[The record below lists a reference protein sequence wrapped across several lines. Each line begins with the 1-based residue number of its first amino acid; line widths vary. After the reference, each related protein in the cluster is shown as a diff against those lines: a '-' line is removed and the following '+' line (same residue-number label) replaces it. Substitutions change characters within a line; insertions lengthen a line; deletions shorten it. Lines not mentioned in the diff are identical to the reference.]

1 MNIHYKIKFFSD
13 WHCGSGLSAGA
24 DIDLLVIK
32 DQKTNLPYI
41 PGKTMKGL
49 IREAVE
55 EIEKLSCL
63 DPQSEKGETS
73 EIGKSASKK
82 VFGYFDKESKAEI
95 GLSFFTNAT
104 LSEGL
109 QNAVV
114 ANNLSNYFYQSVAS
128 TAIGDNGVAKQHSLR
143 RMEVAIPCELE
154 GAILNVPDD
163 LVNIIKDGLF
173 FIKRL
178 GQHRNRGL
186 GRCQITIEEKGVEV

>member
-63 DPQSEKGETS
+63 DPQSEKGGTS

-114 ANNLSNYFYQSVAS
+114 ANNLSNYFYRSVAS
-128 TAIGDNGVAKQHSLR
+128 TAIGDNGVAKLHSLR